1 MDKMQTQLSQ
11 LITSTAQLIS
21 PQFESP
27 FAVNLA
33 FSATGLS
40 ALNVTHDLG
49 DVPFSGGQFA
59 DANALVSALGQNRR
73 ETNAAPG
80 RPRNGQLG
88 RGIQGNKHQRCLPH
102 R

>member
-1 MDKMQTQLSQ
+1 MQTQIAP

-33 FSATGLS
+33 FSSTGLS
-40 ALNVTHDLG
+40 ALGVTDDLG
-49 DVPFSGGQFA
+49 DSPFSNGQFA
-59 DANALVSALGQNRR
+59 DAAALVSTPSQKQY

-80 RPRNGQLG
+80 RPGNRQLG
-88 RGIQGNKHQRCLPH
+88 RGIQGHKHQRCLPH